1 MLLWNVRDL
10 GLTGAKVEKILERV
24 YIFANKNSIQGDK
37 SPMNPGAVR
46 IGTPAITSRGFKEE
60 DVKILVGF
68 FERVVNIAKA
78 IQDE

>member
-10 GLTGAKVEKILERV
+10 GLTGSKAEKILERV

-46 IGTPAITSRGFKEE
+46 IGTPAMTARGFKES
-60 DVKILVGF
+60 DMKILAGF
-68 FERVVNIAKA
+68 FEKAVNIAKQ
-78 IQDE
+78 I